1 VLAAEEDI
9 ATIMTMEG
17 GKPLKESKGEFASG
31 YAPMDISLYLAMPQL
46 VLLCCSCFA
55 HSSVQSLLLQT
66 CQVVK
71 PRMPHE
77 KARHNMPS

>member
-1 VLAAEEDI
+1 MLAAEEDI

-55 HSSVQSLLLQT
+55 PFTLQV
-66 CQVVK
+66 CVIV
-71 PRMPHE
+71 RCFG
-77 KARHNMPS
+77 AAFS